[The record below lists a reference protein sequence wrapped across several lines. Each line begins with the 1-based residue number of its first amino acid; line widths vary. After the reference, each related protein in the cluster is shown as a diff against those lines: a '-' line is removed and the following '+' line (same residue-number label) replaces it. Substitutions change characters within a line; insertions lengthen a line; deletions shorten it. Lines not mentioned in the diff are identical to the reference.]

1 MREAQKR
8 YNVMK
13 TTADRLKDENAV
25 LVKTNKKQLEEMQ
38 EMADDDLRA
47 KQLENRNQQAIIDG
61 AELNAEQL
69 KERLRQTQDQQV
81 QDRREFDASQ
91 AAISQE
97 MQVTRDSNVQLKE
110 DYEILEERFKKNQT
124 LNENLVAELKE
135 DQKDTIVKLKKLQDF
150 HDKYDEILQAE
161 KSESQ
166 AM

>member
-1 MREAQKR
+1 
-8 YNVMK
+8 MK

-110 DYEILEERFKKNQT
+110 DYEILEERFKKN
-124 LNENLVAELKE
+124 
-135 DQKDTIVKLKKLQDF
+135 
-150 HDKYDEILQAE
+150 
-161 KSESQ
+161 
-166 AM
+166 